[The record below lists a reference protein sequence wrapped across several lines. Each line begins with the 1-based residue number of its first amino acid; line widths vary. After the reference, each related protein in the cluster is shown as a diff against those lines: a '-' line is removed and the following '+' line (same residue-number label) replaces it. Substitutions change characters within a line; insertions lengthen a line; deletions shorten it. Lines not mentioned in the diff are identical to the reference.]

1 MAKNIYNKIYT
12 KDDWD
17 AVSPEN
23 KLILNDYMLE
33 LRQRRLSQGTIS
45 QYFNDLR
52 IYLIFIYKELGNKSI
67 LEMTRRD
74 MKRYSL
80 WLSEVCSVSVARHNR
95 LWSSMKSFYNFCE
108 EDEEIGYSNDIAR
121 KLKGLQREPVREIHF
136 LKDEEV
142 LRLKD
147 ELIRREEFQK
157 ATMLMLA
164 YDSAARRNEIAQVKK
179 ASFYDETRNN
189 TNKVIGKRRKIFPL
203 IYFSETKKCA
213 KLWLEQRGQDN
224 FDSLWVYKKGNE
236 LHQANSNKIYRWFM
250 EIRDIF
256 NEIEG
261 SKTNFNVHSMRHSA
275 LQNMSD
281 GSHYICRERGI
292 EKIDLQDLKK
302 VAKHEDISTTQG
314 YLKEDDLAFYG
325 EMFNINIVDD

>member
-80 WLSEVCSVSVARHNR
+80 WLSEVCNVSVARHNR

-189 TNKVIGKRRKIFPL
+189 TNKVIGKRRKVFPL
-203 IYFSETKKCA
+203 VYFSETKKCA
-213 KLWLEQRGQDN
+213 NLWLEQRGQDN

-325 EMFNINIVDD
+325 EMFNINIIDD